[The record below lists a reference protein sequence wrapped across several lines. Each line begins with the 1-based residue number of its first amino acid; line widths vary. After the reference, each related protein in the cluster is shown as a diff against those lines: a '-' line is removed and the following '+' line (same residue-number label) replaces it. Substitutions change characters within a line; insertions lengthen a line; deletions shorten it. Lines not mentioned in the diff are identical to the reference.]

1 MCGSLNTPNSQI
13 TELLDQSQLS
23 GVQSGTIV
31 TGTFTLNGQS
41 NLSGK
46 IDLSEGSDGV
56 PVWTLNTNVPT
67 PSGEKTPVGE
77 GIWSVLDNGYIKLTG
92 KLTTAK
98 TLGLTNGTYTGT
110 IKKVTF
116 TPSDGNAVDYGGN
129 LFFKVIENQVVGLAI
144 PDPDASKL
152 SDDFSTEPDAILGKV
167 LTRSLIAYD
176 KSRQATSVILNFIDS
191 EHKIWSKNRKNEVS
205 DHVGAM
211 GYHFDSE
218 LYNITKAF
226 ESATVLDGSLYSK
239 L

>member
-1 MCGSLNTPNSQI
+1 MCGSPNSQI
-13 TELLDQSQLS
+13 TELLDISQLS

-46 IDLSEGSDGV
+46 IDLSSGSDYV
-56 PVWTLNTNVPT
+56 PVWALTSSSTST
-67 PSGEKTPVGE
+67 AVGE
-77 GIWSVLDNGYIKLTG
+77 GIWSVLANGYIKLTG

-110 IKKVTF
+110 LTNVTF
-116 TPSDGNAVDYGGN
+116 TPSDGNAVVYGGQ

-152 SDDFSTEPDAILGKV
+152 SDDFSTEPDAILGNV
-167 LTRSLIAYD
+167 LTRSLIAND
-176 KSRQATSVILNFIDS
+176 KAKKATLEILKYLDP
-191 EHKIWSKNRKNEVS
+191 EDKIWSRDRKNKVALQ
-205 DHVGAM
+205 VGAM
-211 GYHFDSE
+211 GYHIDSE

-226 ESATVLDGSLYSK
+226 ESAIKLDGSLYINPN
-239 L
+239 